1 MSGGKFIVNKM
12 GGDEGGGDTFS
23 GPSAIRPDVNPHG
36 MPSGP
41 GVGGNNFV
49 ASSSSMTGGGG
60 KKRRRAARKTT
71 TKTFP
76 KGILRRTSRILP
88 TSNPTLPSSASG
100 ASSASKSRKHR
111 LRLSTPRGSEK
122 TRKNLHSRTSKTDI
136 KTIRAELEKRGIVA
150 KDSKKKIPEKILR
163 TLYEDSVGAGLL

>member
-1 MSGGKFIVNKM
+1 MNGGKIIVNKV
-12 GGDEGGGDTFS
+12 GDEGGDTFS
-23 GPSAIRPDVNPHG
+23 GPSAIRPDVNPTG

-41 GVGGNNFV
+41 GVNGNNFV
-49 ASSSSMTGGGG
+49 ASGGG
-60 KKRRRAARKTT
+60 KKRRAARRTT

-76 KGILRRTSRILP
+76 KGILRRTARILP
-88 TSNPTLPSSASG
+88 SSNPTSPGG
-100 ASSASKSRKHR
+100 ASSASSGSKSRKHR

-122 TRKNLHSRTSKTDI
+122 TRKNLHSRASKTDI

>member
-1 MSGGKFIVNKM
+1 MSSGKIIVNKV
-12 GGDEGGGDTFS
+12 DGDTFS
-23 GPSAIRPDVNPHG
+23 GPSAIRPDVNPRG

-41 GVGGNNFV
+41 GVSGNNFV
-49 ASSSSMTGGGG
+49 ASSSMTGG
-60 KKRRRAARKTT
+60 KKQRRART

-76 KGILRRTSRILP
+76 KGILRRTARILP
-88 TSNPTLPSSASG
+88 SSNPTSPG
-100 ASSASKSRKHR
+100 ASKSRKHR
-111 LRLSTPRGSEK
+111 LRLSTPKGLEK

>member
-1 MSGGKFIVNKM
+1 MNGGKIIVNKV
-12 GGDEGGGDTFS
+12 GGEGGDTFS

-41 GVGGNNFV
+41 GVNGNNFV
-49 ASSSSMTGGGG
+49 ASSSIAGGG
-60 KKRRRAARKTT
+60 KKRRAARRTT

-88 TSNPTLPSSASG
+88 SSNPTSPGGASSASS

-122 TRKNLHSRTSKTDI
+122 TRKNLHSRASKTDI

>member
-1 MSGGKFIVNKM
+1 MSGGKFIVNKV
-12 GGDEGGGDTFS
+12 GDGDTFE
-23 GPSAIRPDVNPHG
+23 GPSAIRPGVNPVG

-49 ASSSSMTGGGG
+49 ASGGG
-60 KKRRRAARKTT
+60 KKRRAARKTM

-88 TSNPTLPSSASG
+88 TSNPTAP
-100 ASSASKSRKHR
+100 SSASKSRKHR
-111 LRLSTPRGSEK
+111 LRLSTPKGSEK

-136 KTIRAELEKRGIVA
+136 KTIRTELEKRGIVA

>member
-1 MSGGKFIVNKM
+1 MNGGKFIVNKV
-12 GGDEGGGDTFS
+12 GDGDTFE
-23 GPSAIRPDVNPHG
+23 GPSAIRPGVNPVG
-36 MPSGP
+36 MPPGP
-41 GVGGNNFV
+41 GAGGDTF
-49 ASSSSMTGGGG
+49 TLGGG
-60 KKRRRAARKTT
+60 KKRRAARKRT

-88 TSNPTLPSSASG
+88 TSNPTAP
-100 ASSASKSRKHR
+100 SSASKSRKHR
-111 LRLSTPRGSEK
+111 LRLSTPKGSEK
-122 TRKNLHSRTSKTDI
+122 TRKNLHMRTSKTDI